1 MAVIDIKMII
11 MKIIMILRTVVAA
24 GNGIVVLIMVIIM
37 ILIYMYIS
45 TYVLMYIR
53 FIYVRIL
60 HVYAYN
66 VLTASVHTN
75 KENACPQAEN
85 KH

>member
-24 GNGIVVLIMVIIM
+24 GNGIVVLMVIIM